1 MKEIELIVE
10 PPHFGGLLILLS
22 KPAFVMCV
30 FKFEANRAQS
40 RLILP
45 GRQTID
51 INATSAMSSI
61 SLFTEN

>member
-40 RLILP
+40 RFILP
-45 GRQTID
+45 GR
-51 INATSAMSSI
+51 
-61 SLFTEN
+61 